1 MARGPAARSQPSAV
15 KAAAGSSP
23 RPSQK
28 ATTRSASGSLAQS
41 PRTQRLMVWRETPV
55 RRETSVPLQ
64 ARSARASSSARRTKV
79 AKAIFRA
86 LAVSVTP

>member
-1 MARGPAARSQPSAV
+1 MRGPAAARSQPSAA
-15 KAAAGSSP
+15 KAAAGFSP

-41 PRTQRLMVWRETPV
+41 PRTQRLMVCRETPV

-64 ARSARASSSARRTKV
+64 ARVARASSSARRTKV

>member
-1 MARGPAARSQPSAV
+1 MRGAVVRSQPSAA
-15 KAAAGSSP
+15 KAAAGLRP

-41 PRTQRLMVWRETPV
+41 PRTQRLMVCRETPV
-55 RRETSVPLQ
+55 RRDTSVPLQ
-64 ARSARASSSARRTKV
+64 ARVARASSRARRTKV

-86 LAVSVTP
+86 LAVSVTR